1 MIGKKNDNITS
12 DRKENLG
19 ILEDTYAIYKVDT
32 VAFEATLTIIKNVY
46 GNTEASTKKTE
57 REEKLTC

>member
-19 ILEDTYAIYKVDT
+19 ILEDTHAIYKVDT